1 LASEISENVAVGEII
16 GYGRVFNPF
25 SKKSRVIVKAND
37 RTIRVPVD
45 YRQKKY
51 IQNEHQ
57 IGDKVAVGFY
67 GGEWHIGSPPAVFDD
82 YGPGQDIS
90 ELDLLQHEMDSL
102 DLLELIGRP
111 FNATGEVPTQDSTA
125 SEGEEI
131 GELRQKAV
139 MNLLLSEIDEHRDYI
154 RQVEQDIRKSGDV
167 SPEGMGQL
175 SDSEAVPAM
184 PSQVDIQEYAG
195 DGEDIE
201 ALRQKA
207 VINLLLSEI
216 DDHRDYLKEIEQ
228 DIKKNSDS
236 ILEDL
241 GLSHLKKENRAKKLK
256 QTMAREEIRLSDKI
270 TLAHI
275 KRLDLIII
283 QNNEI
288 ISKLEEIIYL
298 LNGSIVR

>member
-1 LASEISENVAVGEII
+1 VASETSENVAVGEII

-25 SKKSRVIVKAND
+25 NKKSRVIVKANE
-37 RTIRVPVD
+37 RIIRVPVD
-45 YRQKKY
+45 YRQIKY
-51 IQNEHQ
+51 IENEHR

-67 GGEWHIGSPPAVFDD
+67 GGEWHIGSPPAALND
-82 YGPGQDIS
+82 YGPDQDIS
-90 ELDLLQHEMDSL
+90 ELDLLQYEMDSL

-111 FNATGEVPTQDSTA
+111 FNATGEVPQQDSKA
-125 SEGEEI
+125 SEGEKI
-131 GELRQKAV
+131 DELRQKAV

-154 RQVEQDIRKSGDV
+154 QQVEQGIRKSGDV

-175 SDSEAVPAM
+175 SDSEAVPAK
-184 PSQVDIQEYAG
+184 PSQADIQEYAG

-207 VINLLLSEI
+207 VINILLSEI

-236 ILEDL
+236 ILEGL

-256 QTMAREEIRLSDKI
+256 QTMARDEIKLSDKI

-275 KRLDLIII
+275 KRLDLLII
-283 QNNEI
+283 QNDDI

-298 LNGSIVR
+298 LNGPMVQ